1 MIENATEY
9 ASLSVKE
16 LRKLVRSRGI
26 CQTWVASA
34 NQATCLSA
42 LQSLDRG
49 EPVQTPSGID
59 LAQVIADAISGR
71 VQAGLDEDGVRAI
84 VAEGLDGAKD
94 ELLELVN
101 AKMASFAAPLVVH
114 VENRATGETKDLGVQ
129 HRQFPTLLAMAQ
141 ARDKD
146 GHVPPIYLHGPAGTG
161 KTTAARK
168 LADALNL
175 PFLYNG
181 AIDSEYKLSGFID
194 AGGTF
199 RSRPFHDAYSKG
211 GVYLFDEL
219 DSSLPSAVLA
229 FNAALANGHADF
241 PIGSVERHADCI
253 ILAAG
258 NTCLRGDGSNQGFMR
273 MEMDAAFRDRF
284 VFLDWP
290 IDEDLEAA
298 CVPAE
303 YADWLAT
310 VRRVRAAVAALG
322 VKKCDITPRATFSG
336 IALLQAGLTKE
347 QVVSCVL
354 RKGLPDSQW
363 AQIQGR
369 C

>member
-1 MIENATEY
+1 
-9 ASLSVKE
+9 
-16 LRKLVRSRGI
+16 
-26 CQTWVASA
+26 
-34 NQATCLSA
+34 LSA

-241 PIGSVERHADCI
+241 PIGNVERHTDCI

-347 QVVSCVL
+347 QVVNCVL